1 MSPRSGLLCNNSS
14 NSISGITIHLLS
26 IKLNLYNIFHNIS
39 DKFNLIEGRCIVIS
53 DIELL
58 ELLHNKPEQGLK
70 VMMKNYMALIYTIIF
85 NKLSGMYSKEDIEE
99 CVSDVFFEV
108 FRYKSRIDLQKGSI
122 KAFLAVVAKRKAID
136 MYRKNKNNNH
146 IPIDDISQSL
156 YTAEDEVADSILL
169 NESNLELI
177 DAIKSLGEP
186 DSEIIIRKYYLSQ
199 SSKDISKNIGLK
211 VNTIDKKVSR
221 CIQKLKK
228 VLGGIM

>member
-1 MSPRSGLLCNNSS
+1 
-14 NSISGITIHLLS
+14 
-26 IKLNLYNIFHNIS
+26 
-39 DKFNLIEGRCIVIS
+39 LIEGRCIVIS

-58 ELLHNKPEQGLK
+58 ELLHNKPERGLK
-70 VMMKNYMALIYTIIF
+70 MMMNNYMALIYTIIF
-85 NKLSGMYSKEDIEE
+85 NKLSSMYSKEDIEE

-108 FRYKSRIDLQKGSI
+108 FRYRNRIDLQKGSI
-122 KAFLAVVAKRKAID
+122 KAFLAVIAKRKAID

>member
-1 MSPRSGLLCNNSS
+1 MSD
-14 NSISGITIHLLS
+14 
-26 IKLNLYNIFHNIS
+26 LYDIFRNVLYKS
-39 DKFNLIEGRCIVIS
+39 NLIERRCIVIS

-58 ELLHNKPEQGLK
+58 ELLHNKPELGLK
-70 VMMKNYMALIYTIIF
+70 MMMDNYIALIYTIIF

-108 FRYKSRIDLQKGSI
+108 FHYKSRIDLQKGSI

-146 IPIDDISQSL
+146 IPIDDVSQSL
-156 YTAEDEVADSILL
+156 YTAEDDVVHTILL
-169 NESNLELI
+169 KESNSELI

-186 DSEIIIRKYYLSQ
+186 DSEIILRRYYLRQ

-221 CIQKLKK
+221 GIQKLKK
-228 VLGGIM
+228 LLGGII

>member
-1 MSPRSGLLCNNSS
+1 
-14 NSISGITIHLLS
+14 
-26 IKLNLYNIFHNIS
+26 
-39 DKFNLIEGRCIVIS
+39 
-53 DIELL
+53 
-58 ELLHNKPEQGLK
+58 
-70 VMMKNYMALIYTIIF
+70 MMMNNYMALIYTIIF
-85 NKLSGMYSKEDIEE
+85 NKLSSMYSKEDIEE

-108 FRYKSRIDLQKGSI
+108 FRYRNRIDLQKGSI
-122 KAFLAVVAKRKAID
+122 KAFLAVIAKRKAID

-156 YTAEDEVADSILL
+156 HTAEDEVADSILL